1 MKKLLALLAISTMLA
16 SNVVYASEI
25 PKENTET
32 QSQVK
37 EKSSEKT
44 QDTGVKEVTEVKK
57 GSLKMNFE
65 KAKEDLTV
73 TAYKVANVKNGE
85 YILEAE
91 YADSNIDLNNAKD
104 ANSLLVL
111 TQKLEKIVKNGVSK
125 KTKANGEVFF
135 DDLDE
140 GVYLIKTEDNEEYD
154 KVQTVLVS
162 IPTFDEKADES
173 VYDIEITAKT
183 TPREL
188 VDEPKPV
195 PQTGV
200 SRMMFVFGGI
210 AVIAII
216 AGVSLGVKKKK

>member
-1 MKKLLALLAISTMLA
+1 
-16 SNVVYASEI
+16 
-25 PKENTET
+25 
-32 QSQVK
+32 
-37 EKSSEKT
+37 
-44 QDTGVKEVTEVKK
+44 
-57 GSLKMNFE
+57 MNFE